1 MGFAVS
7 PYTRVLLW
15 LPLEITVITVVQSL
29 QLFSYYSC
37 TVITVVRLLQLYGH
51 YSCTVI
57 VGLYAAPPLAAM
69 TVLVNTNSKE
79 WT

>member
-1 MGFAVS
+1 MGFVVS

-15 LPLEITVITVVQSL
+15 LPFEITVITVVQL
-29 QLFSYYSC
+29 YS
-37 TVITVVRLLQLYGH
+37 H